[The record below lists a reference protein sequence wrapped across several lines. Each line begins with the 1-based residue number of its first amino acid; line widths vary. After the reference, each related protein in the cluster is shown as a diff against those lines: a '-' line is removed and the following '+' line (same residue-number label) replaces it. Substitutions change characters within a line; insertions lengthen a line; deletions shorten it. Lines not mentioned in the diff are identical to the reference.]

1 MSLLLNASA
10 AVRFLLLC
18 GFAAVLL
25 LLLFFFAGVLLSWC
39 VFFADVFAGVC
50 FLLVYGLCRYALFV
64 NTCNFWSFVFAPR
77 ATMSVCYKPGRT
89 PKNTFA
95 KHLTCDGCR

>member
-50 FLLVYGLCRYALFV
+50 VFCWCMVFAAMRFSLIHVIFGALFLRPGPP
-64 NTCNFWSFVFAPR
+64 CR
-77 ATMSVCYKPGRT
+77 CATSRVGHRRI
-89 PKNTFA
+89 
-95 KHLTCDGCR
+95 HLQNI